1 MERSSSCRE
10 LLSDIVPICLSGQL
24 RLKKKT
30 SEVAIEQ
37 NLLFVIVMIN

>member
-1 MERSSSCRE
+1 MQRAAEQYCAY
-10 LLSDIVPICLSGQL
+10 LSLRAVEVPK
-24 RLKKKT
+24 RKP